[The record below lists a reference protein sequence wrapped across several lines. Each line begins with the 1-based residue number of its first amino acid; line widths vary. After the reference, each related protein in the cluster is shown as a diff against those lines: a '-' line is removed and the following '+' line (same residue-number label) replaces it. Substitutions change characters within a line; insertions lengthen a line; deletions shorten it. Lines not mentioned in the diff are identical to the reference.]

1 MQKITTSPIL
11 TLSVC
16 LVVGLA
22 VAILIAFATHS
33 LAVTLMF
40 GAMASLVTLALLSEE
55 AKKQL

>member
-33 LAVTLMF
+33 LAVTLML

-55 AKKQL
+55 SKKQL